1 MSNVPVEKPDDV
13 PVCSTDFYSAATI
26 ADPVAMYCE
35 MLELGPIVWLS
46 ANNLYAICGH
56 SEVVSALRDH
66 QHFSSGHGVSVNEDI
81 NKLLIGST
89 LHSDPPQHDATRKI
103 TFAPLS
109 PKNIRLVKDR
119 IEEEANYIVKR
130 LIEKKQ
136 FDAAAELA
144 PYLPLTVVRDLV
156 GLGDYGKDH
165 MLQWGAS
172 TFELMG
178 DPKDRREH
186 AVENLKRLR
195 GFLEADETLDNLSND
210 GWAQRA
216 TRLGI
221 ESGMAPARAA
231 ELMRDYIAPSL
242 DTTISAIGYGIKLF
256 AEHPEQWQKLRANR
270 DLMRNAIEEIVR
282 LNTPIRAFTR
292 YMKEDKSV
300 AGTFL
305 KKGTRVLIVYGAANR
320 DASRFPEP
328 HRFDIERK
336 TIGHVGFGQGV
347 HACLGMNLA
356 RLEMSCLI
364 DALADNVEQFE
375 LAGEIVPSLNST
387 IHSYQSVPVK
397 VVTQGS
403 Y

>member
-1 MSNVPVEKPDDV
+1 MSNVPYKESADV
-13 PVCSTDFYSAATI
+13 PVCDTDFYSVETI
-26 ADPVAMYCE
+26 ADPVAMYCD
-35 MLELGPIVWLS
+35 MLKRGPIVWLS
-46 ANNLYAICGH
+46 ANNLFAICGH
-56 SEVVSALRDH
+56 TEVVSALRDH
-66 QHFSSGHGVSVNEDI
+66 QHFSSGHGVSVTEEI

-109 PKNIRLVKDR
+109 PKNIRQVKDR
-119 IEEEANYIVKR
+119 IEKEAKFIVKR
-130 LIEKKQ
+130 LTEKKQ
-136 FDAAAELA
+136 FDAATELA

-165 MLQWGAS
+165 MLQWGAA

-178 DPKDRREH
+178 DPKDRREY

-195 GFLEADETLDNLSND
+195 GFLEADETLDNLSD
-210 GWAQRA
+210 EGWAQRA

-221 ESGMAPARAA
+221 ESGMSPVRAA

-270 DLMRNAIEEIVR
+270 ELMRNAIEEIVR

-292 YMKEDKSV
+292 FMQDDKTV
-300 AGTFL
+300 AGTLL

-320 DASRFPEP
+320 DGSRFPEP

-356 RLEMSCLI
+356 RLEMSCLFH
-364 DALADNVEQFE
+364 ALADTVERFE
-375 LAGEIVPSLNST
+375 LAGDIVPSVNST
-387 IHSYQSVPVK
+387 IHSYQSVPVS
-397 VVTQGS
+397 VVITAG
-403 Y
+403 